1 MREKIG
7 ALGERSTAT
16 MSKFSP
22 KLKALISAPFARP
35 NTLAA
40 SPRVRSVYEALR
52 TESSAKDVGDF
63 GLVDVVCESG
73 LSEVRRGVALMTR
86 LQTAATMT
94 MNSPDGLTQLY
105 NLATSGSKDKNQSVE
120 TAEIMREVGLKCI
133 GFNGACP
140 PSPWN
145 CLRLTT

>member
-1 MREKIG
+1 
-7 ALGERSTAT
+7 
-16 MSKFSP
+16 
-22 KLKALISAPFARP
+22 
-35 NTLAA
+35 
-40 SPRVRSVYEALR
+40 
-52 TESSAKDVGDF
+52 
-63 GLVDVVCESG
+63 
-73 LSEVRRGVALMTR
+73 MTR

-105 NLATSGSKDKNQSVE
+105 NLATSGSRDKTQSVE